1 MRGLATLVVFVWLAI
16 GALAAWQR
24 GYFSTSE
31 QNCASIGT
39 TLVTVVAGPLNYMG
53 ANPQIDCG
61 DLPEPSE

>member
-1 MRGLATLVVFVWLAI
+1 MRGLATLIVLVWLAA

-39 TLVTVVAGPLNYMG
+39 TLADVDAGPLNYMG
-53 ANPQIDCG
+53 VNPQIDCSN
-61 DLPEPSE
+61 LPEPSE

>member
-1 MRGLATLVVFVWLAI
+1 MRTLATLVVLVWLAT

-53 ANPQIDCG
+53 ANPQVDCG